1 MYFVLFVIIVSFL
14 FALHMTSCLP
24 SIALFVSVPL
34 FADSMVAFLV
44 NSVIIWFDLS
54 NVVISLL

>member
-24 SIALFVSVPL
+24 SIAFFVSDTLFV
-34 FADSMVAFLV
+34 DFLV
-44 NSVIIWFDLS
+44 DFGIIYGLFDLS